1 MINTEYK
8 DLGQWALKFA
18 LDNGC
23 SYARVVISTGTNN
36 NFEYRNTQLEK
47 LEQSSENSMTIH
59 LFVDGR
65 YSSYSTNRLE
75 KKELEKFILRGIEAT
90 RYLAKDEFRKL
101 PDSSRYYKGTGDDL
115 LLYDD
120 EIEAVS
126 VDDKLSLLKENVN
139 EVYNTDERLVSVSA
153 SYDDGTG
160 HSIIL
165 DSNGFEGKTATTYF
179 SLFVETAMKGS
190 GDARP
195 SSYWYDSA
203 VFWNRLQ
210 KKEIGKTAYERT
222 LQKLGQEKT
231 ESGVYQ
237 MLVDNMQ
244 ITRLL
249 SPLISALYGSSIQ
262 QKNSFLIDKLGE
274 KIVSEKISIIDD
286 PHIRGARGARWFD
299 GEGVATKKMDLIESG
314 VLNFYYID
322 TYYAGKLNREPTIQS
337 PSILTFRL
345 GDRDFQQIL
354 DSVEKGIWVTGFNG
368 GNSNSTTGDFSF
380 GIEGF
385 LIENG
390 KTVKPL
396 NEMNITGNLLT
407 LWQSVVEVGND
418 PKLNS
423 SWRIPCVL
431 FDGVN
436 FSGK

>member
-1 MINTEYK
+1 MINKEYK

-18 LDNGC
+18 LAKGC
-23 SYARVVISTGTNN
+23 SDARVVISTGTNN
-36 NFEYRNTQLEK
+36 NFEYRDTQLEK
-47 LEQSSENSMTIH
+47 LEQSSENGMTIH

-75 KKELEKFILRGIEAT
+75 KNELEKFILHGIEAT

-101 PDSSRYYKGTGDDL
+101 PDSSRYYKGMGEDL
-115 LLYDD
+115 LLYDED
-120 EIEAVS
+120 IETVS

-153 SYDDGTG
+153 SYDDGTS

-165 DSNGFEGKTATTYF
+165 DSNGFEGKMATTYF
-179 SLFVETAMKGS
+179 SLSVETAMKGA

-195 SSYWYDSA
+195 SSCWYDSA
-203 VFWNRLQ
+203 IFWNQLQ
-210 KKEIGKTAYERT
+210 KKGIGKTAYERT

-231 ESGVYQ
+231 ESGVYR

-262 QKNSFLIDKLGE
+262 QKNSFLIDKLGK
-274 KIVSEKISIIDD
+274 KIVSEKINIIDD
-286 PHIRGARGARWFD
+286 PHISGARGARWFD
-299 GEGVATKKMDLIESG
+299 GEGVATKKLHLIENG
-314 VLNFYYID
+314 VLNLYYID

-407 LWQSVVEVGND
+407 LWQSVVEIGND

-431 FDGVN
+431 FDEVN